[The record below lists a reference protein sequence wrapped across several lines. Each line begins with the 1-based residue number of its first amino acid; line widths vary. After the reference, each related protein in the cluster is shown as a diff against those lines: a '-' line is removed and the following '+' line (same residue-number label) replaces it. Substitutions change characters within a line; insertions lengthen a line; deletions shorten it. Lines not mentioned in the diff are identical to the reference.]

1 MKIKS
6 RFLASSVSSKEVA
19 DKLTAFLDKKG
30 VDLAPK
36 EFDETVE
43 YIRSLFDDEWAAL
56 TAKSG
61 IRNLDEAIRAWYN
74 DTKLNY
80 PESFIKQSAGRP
92 KRVFLKNS
100 RENSAVKIQQ
110 SDLDEAYDAV
120 ADDEREA
127 WFKKL
132 FSFGDGT
139 SLYLCAGWRSDPDA
153 DTPYCK
159 IAGMPD
165 NSGLTEYDYDFV
177 MPYDPETG
185 DVFDTEI
192 ALPAGEKDADWL
204 NEQVAEMLPKI
215 QKGEYLV
222 TSARNPLKS
231 SRKAIKKVVKSS
243 KYSNFPYSE
252 KIEALRDEVRGDIDR
267 LIYKYQEKLGIKTG
281 DTFLTSDDALENI
294 LAILDDQY
302 NLR

>member
-1 MKIKS
+1 MEIKS

-80 PESFIKQSAGRP
+80 PESFIKQSVRKPG
-92 KRVFLKNS
+92 
-100 RENSAVKIQQ
+100 
-110 SDLDEAYDAV
+110 
-120 ADDEREA
+120 
-127 WFKKL
+127 
-132 FSFGDGT
+132 FG
-139 SLYLCAGWRSDPDA
+139 
-153 DTPYCK
+153 
-159 IAGMPD
+159 
-165 NSGLTEYDYDFV
+165 
-177 MPYDPETG
+177 
-185 DVFDTEI
+185 
-192 ALPAGEKDADWL
+192 
-204 NEQVAEMLPKI
+204 
-215 QKGEYLV
+215 
-222 TSARNPLKS
+222 
-231 SRKAIKKVVKSS
+231 KAVKSS
-243 KYSNFPYSE
+243 KYSNSPYSE
-252 KIEALRDEVRGDIDR
+252 EVEALREEVRGDIDR

-281 DTFLTSDDALENI
+281 DTYLDSEDALENI

>member
-74 DTKLNY
+74 Y
-80 PESFIKQSAGRP
+80 PESFIKQSAR
-92 KRVFLKNS
+92 K
-100 RENSAVKIQQ
+100 
-110 SDLDEAYDAV
+110 
-120 ADDEREA
+120 
-127 WFKKL
+127 
-132 FSFGDGT
+132 
-139 SLYLCAGWRSDPDA
+139 
-153 DTPYCK
+153 
-159 IAGMPD
+159 
-165 NSGLTEYDYDFV
+165 
-177 MPYDPETG
+177 
-185 DVFDTEI
+185 EI
-192 ALPAGEKDADWL
+192 
-204 NEQVAEMLPKI
+204 
-215 QKGEYLV
+215 
-222 TSARNPLKS
+222 
-231 SRKAIKKVVKSS
+231 KSS

-252 KIEALRDEVRGDIDR
+252 EIEALREEVRGDIDR

-281 DTFLTSDDALENI
+281 DTYLDSEDALENI

>member
-74 DTKLNY
+74 DTKANY
-80 PESFIKQSAGRP
+80 PESFIK
-92 KRVFLKNS
+92 
-100 RENSAVKIQQ
+100 E
-110 SDLDEAYDAV
+110 
-120 ADDEREA
+120 
-127 WFKKL
+127 
-132 FSFGDGT
+132 
-139 SLYLCAGWRSDPDA
+139 
-153 DTPYCK
+153 
-159 IAGMPD
+159 
-165 NSGLTEYDYDFV
+165 
-177 MPYDPETG
+177 
-185 DVFDTEI
+185 
-192 ALPAGEKDADWL
+192 
-204 NEQVAEMLPKI
+204 
-215 QKGEYLV
+215 
-222 TSARNPLKS
+222 SARKE
-231 SRKAIKKVVKSS
+231 IKSS
-243 KYSNFPYSE
+243 KYSNFPYSKE
-252 KIEALRDEVRGDIDR
+252 IEALREEVQGDIDR

>member
-74 DTKLNY
+74 DTKANY
-80 PESFIKQSAGRP
+80 PESFIKQSAR
-92 KRVFLKNS
+92 K
-100 RENSAVKIQQ
+100 
-110 SDLDEAYDAV
+110 
-120 ADDEREA
+120 
-127 WFKKL
+127 
-132 FSFGDGT
+132 
-139 SLYLCAGWRSDPDA
+139 
-153 DTPYCK
+153 
-159 IAGMPD
+159 
-165 NSGLTEYDYDFV
+165 
-177 MPYDPETG
+177 
-185 DVFDTEI
+185 EI
-192 ALPAGEKDADWL
+192 
-204 NEQVAEMLPKI
+204 
-215 QKGEYLV
+215 
-222 TSARNPLKS
+222 
-231 SRKAIKKVVKSS
+231 KSS
-243 KYSNFPYSE
+243 KYSSFPYRE
-252 KIEALRDEVRGDIDR
+252 EVEALREEVRGDIDR

-281 DTFLTSDDALENI
+281 DTFLTSEDALENI

-302 NLR
+302 DNR